1 VTADWRRAPRALLDA
16 PPLLVG
22 AAVAALLVAFA
33 ASSALLFTS
42 AAGSAAFADTIR
54 QVSPLG
60 AGVHVTRTS
69 FVRYESAA
77 YLRAH
82 DERGRRVVAE
92 VGGPGVGALRDAVM
106 SDPVSLAAG
115 ARTMDV
121 RFVAR
126 TGARAH
132 VQKLRGDGDGVWIA
146 DTVAAQLR
154 LEPGDTVDA
163 IAPEVTER
171 RVPLRIGAVYR
182 ALWKDVANDDW
193 VNFSKVIYPRGV
205 DPDAPPTFVLTS
217 RQQVVRVARA
227 LNATELTEL
236 WEAPVEVDGM
246 TLDRGRSLAHR
257 FERFQTTLA
266 RPGSP
271 LFFAF
276 GCDTGEAFRHAAC
289 DASSSLTAAVHL
301 ADQSADAVSAP
312 SRLLGGIGLAIAL
325 GVAAAVGVFLVARRR
340 AEVRHRFARG
350 ESAAVFAARTTLETL
365 PVLLLGGAVGFGLT
379 LGLVHVVEPS
389 AVLDGRALGT
399 AAAGAAIALLA
410 GQLLLVGAASASFRR
425 QFETEPAR
433 GLGRLR
439 LVPWE
444 VVALGAGIYLLATL
458 DGGSGGHPSLP
469 VFAVP
474 LLLLAGVT
482 GLVLRVA
489 RRALRHAS
497 GGGLATYLAVR
508 RAAAGPALLVALTIL
523 CAVAL
528 GALFYG
534 RALSASLDHGTR
546 AKAHAAIGGDVQ
558 GSVDS
563 GATVPKLAFPVTVVQ
578 VAYGGAAVGGPS
590 GDQVDLM
597 EVDPPTLRG
606 AIHWDSGWG
615 AEPDFA
621 QLAEV
626 RDGRLPVILVRH
638 ADPLDAI
645 WLSGVR
651 VPVRVVGHARAF
663 PGMSTDAPLVV
674 AARSAIVA
682 TAGGGTY
689 DPLEGGLAF
698 VWARGPTRQ
707 VERALSA
714 SLLRPEYFVSFD
726 DVLGNRDVEAARRTY
741 SFLTGLGVAVASLAL
756 VGVALYLYAR
766 QRGQAVASALARRM
780 GLARRVEVVSLWLE
794 LTVVLLV
801 AAALAAVVGLAAAAP
816 VVRRTDPLPKYAPAP
831 SFVVPWS
838 VVAATVVALVVVALV
853 AAVATSLLARRT
865 NVAEELRLV

>member
-1 VTADWRRAPRALLDA
+1 VTADWRKAPRALLDA

-22 AAVAALLVAFA
+22 ALVAALLVAFA

-42 AAGSAAFADTIR
+42 AAGSAAFADTIK

-60 AGVHVTRTS
+60 AGVHVERTS
-69 FVRYESAA
+69 FVGFEDSALD
-77 YLRAH
+77 LREH
-82 DERGRRVVAE
+82 DARGRRFVAE
-92 VGGPGVGALRDAVM
+92 VGGPGVGTLRDALM
-106 SDPVSLAAG
+106 SDPLSLAAG

-121 RFVAR
+121 RLVAR
-126 TGARAH
+126 TGATAH
-132 VQKLRGDGDGVWIA
+132 VRKLRGDGNGVWIA

-154 LEPGDTVDA
+154 LEPGDVFA
-163 IAPEVTER
+163 AVAPEYSDA
-171 RVPLRIGAVYR
+171 RVQLRVGAIYR

-193 VNFSKVIYPRGV
+193 VNFANVIYPRGV

-217 RQQVVRVARA
+217 RAQLVGMMRTLQLPEV
-227 LNATELTEL
+227 TEL
-236 WEAPVEVDGM
+236 WEVPVDVRGM

-257 FERFQTTLA
+257 FERFQAQLPQPGKTLYDV
-266 RPGSP
+266 
-271 LFFAF
+271 F
-276 GCDTGEAFRHAAC
+276 GCVAGGPFRHASC

-340 AEVRHRFARG
+340 AEARHRFARG
-350 ESAAVFAARTTLETL
+350 ESAAVFAARTTVETL
-365 PVLLLGGAVGFGLT
+365 PVLLLGGAAGFGLT
-379 LGLVHVVEPS
+379 LLLVRVVEPK

-410 GQLLLVGAASASFRR
+410 GELLLVSAATASFRR
-425 QFETEPAR
+425 QFETDPR
-433 GLGRLR
+433 GIGRLR

-444 VVALGAGIYLLATL
+444 LAALGAGIYLLATL

-482 GLVLRVA
+482 GLVLRVV
-489 RRALRHAS
+489 RRALRHAG
-497 GGGLATYLAVR
+497 GGGLATYLALR

-534 RALSASLDHGTR
+534 RSLSASLDHGTR

-563 GATVPKLAFPVTVVQ
+563 GAQVPRLAFPVTVVQ
-578 VAYGGAAVGGPS
+578 VAYGGAAIGGPA

-597 EVDPPTLRG
+597 EVDPPSLRG

-615 AEPDFA
+615 TEPDFA
-621 QLAEV
+621 RLGEV
-626 RDGRLPVILVRH
+626 RDGKLPAVLVRH
-638 ADPLDAI
+638 SEPLDAI
-645 WLSGVR
+645 WLSGER
-651 VPVRVVGHARAF
+651 VPIRVVGHVDAF
-663 PGMSTDAPLVV
+663 PGMSPDDPTVV
-674 AARSAIVA
+674 VSRRALFA

-698 VWARGPTRQ
+698 VWARGPAKQ

-714 SLLRPEYFVSFD
+714 SLLRPEYFVSVD
-726 DVLGNRDVEAARRTY
+726 DVLGNRDVVAARRTY

-794 LTVVLLV
+794 LTVILLG
-801 AAALAAVVGLAAAAP
+801 AAVLAAVVGLAAAAP

-831 SFVVPWS
+831 SFVAPWS
-838 VVAATVVALVVVALV
+838 VVVATVAALVVVALV
-853 AAVATSLLARRT
+853 AAVATSLAARRT